1 MGADTMP
8 AVEDYILTLCCEKG
22 GGGNFQC
29 ELLRSSL
36 QPSSSPNVFSL
47 FDGAVKACEIQEC
60 NEDMRPESPA

>member
-1 MGADTMP
+1 MP
-8 AVEDYILTLCCEKG
+8 AVEDYILTLCCEMGGAG
-22 GGGNFQC
+22 GGGANFQC

-47 FDGAVKACEIQEC
+47 FDGAVKACEIKEC